1 MRVISGCARGHKLKS
16 LEGTD
21 TRPTLDRI
29 KETLFN
35 IIAPEITECN
45 FLDLFSGSGAIGI
58 EALSRGANTAV
69 FVDSSY
75 NCYEVIIENLEHTK
89 LRDKAQ
95 VINQDIFDA
104 IKELGN
110 KNQKFDII
118 FIDPPYEGGYN
129 QNVLEHII
137 KSNILN
143 EDGLVIVE
151 RAAKYDPPQVDGLKL
166 IREKGF
172 GKTTAISFFALED

>member
-89 LRDKAQ
+89 LLLTKHRLL
-95 VINQDIFDA
+95 NQDIFDA

-110 KNQKFDII
+110 KSQKFDII

-151 RAAKYDPPQVDGLKL
+151 RAARYDPPQVE
-166 IREKGF
+166 R
-172 GKTTAISFFALED
+172 T